1 MKSNGQSLSVT
12 IPFNVLSACEYIGVP
27 AVTQTGT
34 ALQFPAQPTNRGGV
48 EGVWGWAGAAR
59 GGGGE
64 GGGGGVH
71 PSCYNIKIFACHL
84 LIVSKTC

>member
-34 ALQFPAQPTNRGGV
+34 ALQFPAQPTNTRAL
-48 EGVWGWAGAAR
+48 EGNKG
-59 GGGGE
+59 
-64 GGGGGVH
+64 
-71 PSCYNIKIFACHL
+71 FAV
-84 LIVSKTC
+84 VSNTVSH